1 MIKRINIED
10 IPKVTGRHDNLQAQI
25 KEFYT
30 SDWEACEV
38 DARGY
43 KTAKSCY
50 QAWSKAAKRSGYGLR
65 VMYRNDR
72 VFVLR
77 RDQA

>member
-10 IPKVTGRHDNLQAQI
+10 IPKKTGRYDNLQAQI

-38 DARGY
+38 DAKGY
-43 KTAKSCY
+43 KTVKSCY
-50 QAWSKAAKRSGYGLR
+50 QAWCKAVKRSGYGLR

-72 VFVLR
+72 VFLVR
-77 RDQA
+77 KVDA